1 MHLQEG
7 IGRGGYRWLATV
19 FVALGVLG
27 LVTTLYAFK
36 TGQVRGGF
44 FDWLGFALSFVALM
58 LLYATLQILLAS
70 KAAPAANAPSVPA
83 GAPTFT
89 PTRQLDF
96 EFKVEDD
103 EDMGHGPEVAVPMRE
118 VAAPAPS
125 PKVVLPP
132 NRNLG
137 RDAKGWPERHG
148 PSGMTRGEWKEQQGS
163 PSPRAPRS
171 VTKSSAAILEP
182 DPGVPVVIARIGDAK
197 DDPNW
202 TPTGMAR
209 GKCGGCGALL
219 LAPPERPIRL
229 RCPKCDKET
238 MLR

>member
-19 FVALGVLG
+19 FVILGVLG
-27 LVTTLYAFK
+27 LTTTLYAFK
-36 TGQVRGGF
+36 GATDQARGGL
-44 FDWLGFALSFVALM
+44 FDWLGFALTIVSLA
-58 LLYATLQILLAS
+58 LLYGMTLLILARRSAATSNPAP
-70 KAAPAANAPSVPA
+70 PAA
-83 GAPTFT
+83 TFT
-89 PTRQLDF
+89 PMARMIDF
-96 EFKVEDD
+96 EVKVED
-103 EDMGHGPEVAVPMRE
+103 EHENGPEVAIPFE
-118 VAAPAPS
+118 APE

-132 NRNLG
+132 NRNIG
-137 RDAKGWPERHG
+137 RDAKGWPARHG
-148 PSGMTRGEWKEQQGS
+148 PSGMTRGQLKEMQGT

-171 VTKSSAAILEP
+171 ISRDAGGKAAAALLEAEP
-182 DPGVPVVIARIGDAK
+182 SVPVVIARIGDAK

-202 TPTGMAR
+202 TPAGMAR
-209 GKCGGCGALL
+209 GKCGGCGSLL